1 MPGIPT
7 HFVALDQVIARFTAS
22 ADPQLNAIA
31 QAMNQEPAYANLGA
45 VGPAIGDFLPA
56 DPPALPGSPS
66 GTQYLRIWGSIFGVV
81 GGDGTDS
88 NPGLFA
94 ILKTMNGFLDQ
105 VTPIANDEDIEALK
119 GFQGQIDVINQTASQ
134 LGSLVTSIPQVAVG
148 VASSIGTGLRPAVD
162 APPGA
167 PVPPPEVWAVRD
179 FLHWKKPG
187 AFAKALLKRARESGD
202 VQWFY
207 KEQAIVTAGRTLR
220 SVLGTG
226 GNELWLRNATLVP
239 IPPSKVA
246 GDPLY
251 DDRIFRVLCEC
262 GIGLKLDIR
271 QLVHQRQA
279 MLAAHESERRP
290 RPREIADNYYID
302 EALAQPEPSAIGVF
316 DDLLTTGCHF
326 KAMKAVLND
335 RFPGVAVTGIFLAR
349 RVAETDDPNAET

>member
-1 MPGIPT
+1 LPRLSQVDRLILESQD
-7 HFVALDQVIARFTAS
+7 HYYLDDQDKCFFVGEYTARGGFKFSNTN
-22 ADPQLNAIA
+22 QLI
-31 QAMNQEPAYANLGA
+31 YNLKK
-45 VGPAIGDFLPA
+45 
-56 DPPALPGSPS
+56 SPNLR
-66 GTQYLRIWGSIFGVV
+66 GT
-81 GGDGTDS
+81 
-88 NPGLFA
+88 N
-94 ILKTMNGFLDQ
+94 
-105 VTPIANDEDIEALK
+105 
-119 GFQGQIDVINQTASQ
+119 
-134 LGSLVTSIPQVAVG
+134 
-148 VASSIGTGLRPAVD
+148 
-162 APPGA
+162 
-167 PVPPPEVWAVRD
+167 
-179 FLHWKKPG
+179 
-187 AFAKALLKRARESGD
+187 
-202 VQWFY
+202 QWFY

-226 GNELWLRNATLVP
+226 GNELWLRNTTLVP
-239 IPPSKVA
+239 IPPSKVE

-302 EALAQPEPSAIGVF
+302 EALAHPEPSAIGVF